1 MKDDVYEME
10 ELVLFLWGQY
20 LILPKAFILL
30 ITTQH
35 KQVYFCYFPCFVT
48 SFRTV
53 CSRFATLGVF
63 IGPYCPDFTKSVGPF
78 SLNSTPCFTKTHHL
92 QIKERR
98 FMLSSSWRTI
108 KLKQISSVV
117 HGQVAPTT
125 TVGLRAIKL
134 WRRWRAFRSHSRT
147 YRSNGDKWDVTALVK
162 QGYNLSKSN
171 IICDPL
177 WHPLSLS
184 LSPSFF
190 FSWHLNTVIV
200 PESSPFKWI

>member
-1 MKDDVYEME
+1 MSGYEWGT
-10 ELVLFLWGQY
+10 VFFLCWEQY
-20 LILPKAFILL
+20 LIMLVRFYFVVNLL
-30 ITTQH
+30 TQTG
-35 KQVYFCYFPCFVT
+35 FPLLRSLLCPMFPEALV
-48 SFRTV
+48 
-53 CSRFATLGVF
+53 LGLQLLESKTPLLGSLQGHIVQAALNLKSLR
-63 IGPYCPDFTKSVGPF
+63 PD
-78 SLNSTPCFTKTHHL
+78 STPCFTKTHHL

-108 KLKQISSVV
+108 KLKQISSAVP
-117 HGQVAPTT
+117 GQVAPTT

-177 WHPLSLS
+177 WHPLSL
-184 LSPSFF
+184 FF
-190 FSWHLNTVIV
+190 FFFDI
-200 PESSPFKWI
+200 WIQWLY

>member
-1 MKDDVYEME
+1 MSLRGYTVQAILNFKS
-10 ELVLFLWGQY
+10 FL
-20 LILPKAFILL
+20 
-30 ITTQH
+30 
-35 KQVYFCYFPCFVT
+35 
-48 SFRTV
+48 
-53 CSRFATLGVF
+53 
-63 IGPYCPDFTKSVGPF
+63 PD
-78 SLNSTPCFTKTHHL
+78 STPCFTKTHHL

-108 KLKQISSVV
+108 KLKQISSAV

-184 LSPSFF
+184 LSLSFF
-190 FSWHLNTVIV
+190 FFDIWIQWLYWSQVHLSEYSQFYLKEYSLLAPT
-200 PESSPFKWI
+200 W

>member
-1 MKDDVYEME
+1 MS
-10 ELVLFLWGQY
+10 LWGHTVQA
-20 LILPKAFILL
+20 ILNLK
-30 ITTQH
+30 
-35 KQVYFCYFPCFVT
+35 
-48 SFRTV
+48 SF
-53 CSRFATLGVF
+53 L
-63 IGPYCPDFTKSVGPF
+63 PD
-78 SLNSTPCFTKTHHL
+78 STPCFTKTHHL

-108 KLKQISSVV
+108 KLKQISSAV

-184 LSPSFF
+184 LALFF
-190 FSWHLNTVIV
+190 FFFLAVWPILL
-200 PESSPFKWI
+200 KWVQFHDVWLKRIYQSNFIAFSDSLPKKCKPKS